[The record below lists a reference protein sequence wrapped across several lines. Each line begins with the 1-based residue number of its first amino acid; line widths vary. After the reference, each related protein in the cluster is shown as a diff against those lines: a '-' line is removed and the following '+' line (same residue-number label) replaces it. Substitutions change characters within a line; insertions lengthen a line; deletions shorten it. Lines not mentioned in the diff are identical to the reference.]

1 MSLVNL
7 KDVKE
12 SEGGKATLLAEGM
25 YEVQVKTAEVVSTK
39 NGKAIKTLFTAG
51 NSNTGIFH
59 YFNIENTN
67 AQAQQISLGQ
77 LKTFLIGAGHFNPE
91 ELDST
96 QDMIGL
102 KCAAKVGVR
111 KSEQYGDS
119 NVISYFKTNKP
130 FTKEDDAPVEVE
142 RTGKLKI

>member
-12 SEGGKATLLAEGM
+12 DDGKATLLVEGT
-25 YEVQVKTAEVVSTK
+25 YEVQVKTAEVVNTK
-39 NGKAIKTLFTAG
+39 NGKAIKTLFTVDG
-51 NSNTGIFH
+51 GSGIFH

-67 AQAQQISLGQ
+67 AKAQQISLAQ

-91 ELDST
+91 ELNST

-102 KCAAKVGVR
+102 KCAAKVSIR
-111 KSEQYGDS
+111 KSDQYGDS

-130 FTKEDDAPVEVE
+130 FTAADDVPAK
-142 RTGKLKI
+142 GGLKI